1 MAMGADRGLSETRG
15 KNTRIEKRHLI
26 LCEGRDELFFLIAYL
41 NSTHLSAT
49 PEFSEDIQ
57 VLDFGGN
64 SDLLEQLKVLKV
76 TPGFDEVKTLL
87 IVRDAERDANA
98 AIRQI
103 RTALEKNAFTAPDG
117 PHWWV
122 KDEENN
128 GIHIGFL
135 LFPGCDEAPMA
146 GTLEDLCAFILKEPA
161 PPKLLEVVD
170 RFLDQLK
177 TERGRDFVHRFK
189 TRLHTCLAVSDKYVG
204 MKIGEA
210 AKAGAFDWSDE
221 RLTPLREFIQEKMCR
236 GQPVTGA
243 FERSEKRRELQS

>member
-1 MAMGADRGLSETRG
+1 
-15 KNTRIEKRHLI
+15 
-26 LCEGRDELFFLIAYL
+26 
-41 NSTHLSAT
+41 LSAT
-49 PEFSEDIQ
+49 PGFSEDIQ
-57 VLDFGGN
+57 VMDFGGN

-76 TPGFDEVKTLL
+76 TPGFDEIKTLL
-87 IVRDAERDANA
+87 IVRDAERDASSA
-98 AIRQI
+98 VRQI
-103 RTALEKNAFTAPDG
+103 RTALENNGFSAPDG
-117 PHWWV
+117 PHRWV

-221 RLTPLREFIQEKMCR
+221 KLTPLREFIQEKMC
-236 GQPVTGA
+236 
-243 FERSEKRRELQS
+243 

>member
-1 MAMGADRGLSETRG
+1 MATGAARGLSETRG
-15 KNTRIEKRHLI
+15 KNTRVEKRHLI

-41 NSTHLSAT
+41 NSAHLSVT
-49 PEFSEDIQ
+49 PGFSDDIQ

-87 IVRDAERDANA
+87 IVRDAERDASS

-103 RTALEKNAFTAPDG
+103 RTALEKNAFTAPDS
-117 PHWWV
+117 PHQWV
-122 KDEENN
+122 TDRKNKDIE
-128 GIHIGFL
+128 IGFL
-135 LFPGCDEAPMA
+135 LFPVCHGTPVA
-146 GTLEDLCAFILKEPA
+146 GTLEDLCAFILKEPD
-161 PPKLLEVVD
+161 PPKLLEAVD

-177 TERGRDFVHRFK
+177 TERGRDFTHRFK

-236 GQPVTGA
+236 G
-243 FERSEKRRELQS
+243 

>member
-1 MAMGADRGLSETRG
+1 MATDAVRGISETRG
-15 KNTRIEKRHLI
+15 KNTRIEKGHLI

-41 NSTHLSAT
+41 NSAYLSVT
-49 PEFSEDIQ
+49 PGFSEDIQ
-57 VLDFGGN
+57 VMDFGGN

-87 IVRDAERDANA
+87 IVRDAEKDANA
-98 AIRQI
+98 AIQQI
-103 RTALEKNAFTAPDG
+103 RTALENNGFSAPDG

-177 TERGRDFVHRFK
+177 TERGRDFTHRFK
-189 TRLHTCLAVSDKYVG
+189 TRLHTCLAVSDK
-204 MKIGEA
+204 
-210 AKAGAFDWSDE
+210 
-221 RLTPLREFIQEKMCR
+221 LCR
-236 GQPVTGA
+236 NENWRGGQGGG
-243 FERSEKRRELQS
+243 F

>member
-49 PEFSEDIQ
+49 PGFSEDIQ
-57 VLDFGGN
+57 VMDFGGN

-76 TPGFDEVKTLL
+76 TPGFDEIKTLL
-87 IVRDAERDANA
+87 IVRDAEKDANA
-98 AIRQI
+98 AIQQI
-103 RTALEKNAFTAPDG
+103 RTALENNGFSAPDG

-189 TRLHTCLAVSDKYVG
+189 TRLHTCLAVSDK
-204 MKIGEA
+204 
-210 AKAGAFDWSDE
+210 
-221 RLTPLREFIQEKMCR
+221 LCR
-236 GQPVTGA
+236 NENWRGGQGGG
-243 FERSEKRRELQS
+243 F

>member
-1 MAMGADRGLSETRG
+1 MAAGAVRGLLETRG

-41 NSTHLSAT
+41 NSAHLSAT
-49 PEFSEDIQ
+49 PGFSEDIQ
-57 VLDFGGN
+57 VMDFGGN

-87 IVRDAERDANA
+87 IVRDAERDASS

-103 RTALEKNAFTAPDG
+103 RTALENNGFSAPDS
-117 PHWWV
+117 PHQWV
-122 KDEENN
+122 TDKKNKDVE
-128 GIHIGFL
+128 IGFL
-135 LFPGCDEAPMA
+135 LFPACHGTPVA
-146 GTLEDLCAFILKEPA
+146 GTLEDLCLSILNQPDA
-161 PPKLLEVVD
+161 PELLEDVD

-221 RLTPLREFIQEKMCR
+221 RLTPLREFIQEKMC
-236 GQPVTGA
+236 
-243 FERSEKRRELQS
+243 

>member
-1 MAMGADRGLSETRG
+1 MAMGAARGLSETRG
-15 KNTRIEKRHLI
+15 KNTRIEKRYLI

-49 PEFSEDIQ
+49 PGFSEDIQ
-57 VLDFGGN
+57 VMDFGGN

-76 TPGFDEVKTLL
+76 TPGFDEIKTLL
-87 IVRDAERDANA
+87 IVRDAERDASSA
-98 AIRQI
+98 VRQI
-103 RTALEKNAFTAPDG
+103 RTALENNGFSAPDG
-117 PHWWV
+117 PHRWV

-221 RLTPLREFIQEKMCR
+221 RLTPL
-236 GQPVTGA
+236 
-243 FERSEKRRELQS
+243 

>member
-87 IVRDAERDANA
+87 IVRDAEKDANA
-98 AIRQI
+98 AIQQI
-103 RTALEKNAFTAPDG
+103 RTALENNGFSAPDG
-117 PHWWV
+117 PHRWV

-189 TRLHTCLAVSDKYVG
+189 TRLHTCLAVSDK
-204 MKIGEA
+204 
-210 AKAGAFDWSDE
+210 
-221 RLTPLREFIQEKMCR
+221 LCR
-236 GQPVTGA
+236 NENWRGGQGGG
-243 FERSEKRRELQS
+243 F

>member
-1 MAMGADRGLSETRG
+1 MATDAAQDISGAKG
-15 KNTRIEKRHLI
+15 KNIEIKKRHLI
-26 LCEGRDELFFLIAYL
+26 LCEGRDEQGFLIAYL
-41 NSTHLSAT
+41 NSAHLSAT
-49 PEFSEDIQ
+49 PGFSKDIQ
-57 VLDFGGN
+57 VMDFGGN
-64 SDLLEQLKVLKV
+64 DDLPKYLAVLKQ
-76 TPGFDEVKTLL
+76 TSGFDKVKTLL
-87 IVRDAERDANA
+87 IVRDAERDASSA
-98 AIRQI
+98 VRQI
-103 RTALEKNAFTAPDG
+103 RTALENNGFSAPDG
-117 PHWWV
+117 PHRWV
-122 KDEENN
+122 RDEENN

-146 GTLEDLCAFILKEPA
+146 GTLEDLCAFILKEPD

-221 RLTPLREFIQEKMCR
+221 RLTPLREFIQEKMC
-236 GQPVTGA
+236 
-243 FERSEKRRELQS
+243 

>member
-1 MAMGADRGLSETRG
+1 M
-15 KNTRIEKRHLI
+15 
-26 LCEGRDELFFLIAYL
+26 
-41 NSTHLSAT
+41 
-49 PEFSEDIQ
+49 
-57 VLDFGGN
+57 DFGGN

-87 IVRDAERDANA
+87 IVRDAEKDANA
-98 AIRQI
+98 AIQQI
-103 RTALEKNAFTAPDG
+103 RTALENNGFSAPDG

-146 GTLEDLCAFILKEPA
+146 GTLEDLCAFILKEPD

-189 TRLHTCLAVSDKYVG
+189 TRLHTCLAVSDK
-204 MKIGEA
+204 
-210 AKAGAFDWSDE
+210 
-221 RLTPLREFIQEKMCR
+221 LCR
-236 GQPVTGA
+236 NENWRGGQGGG
-243 FERSEKRRELQS
+243 F